1 MIRDIPT
8 VSVEAPVKSIGRPL
22 AIAVIIGITHTTS
35 LPAHATDIS
44 GAGSTFVFPILTKWA
59 DAYKKATGV
68 VINYQSVGSGA
79 GIKQIKSKTV
89 DFGASDAPLVPK
101 ELAASG
107 LVQFPIV
114 MGGVAP
120 VVNIKGIGA
129 GQLKLTG
136 SVLADIF
143 LGKITRW
150 NDPAITTLNPS
161 LTLPTLVIV
170 PVYRSDGSGT
180 TFVFTDYLAKVSSE
194 WKDKVGVNTAVE
206 FPKGIGGKGN
216 EGVAAFTASTSGAIG
231 YVEYA
236 YAKLNNLA
244 FVLLQNHDGAFV
256 APGSQS
262 FQSAAGHADWASAT
276 AFYVSLADQPGS
288 QSWPISGS
296 TFVLVYKSQ
305 SKPSIAREL
314 LKFFDWAYHDGA
326 KLTEGLDYVPM
337 PQAVVQLV
345 ESAWTA
351 IKEPDGGPAWKGVTV
366 PQH

>member
-1 MIRDIPT
+1 
-8 VSVEAPVKSIGRPL
+8 
-22 AIAVIIGITHTTS
+22 
-35 LPAHATDIS
+35 
-44 GAGSTFVFPILTKWA
+44 
-59 DAYKKATGV
+59 
-68 VINYQSVGSGA
+68 VINYQSIGSGA
-79 GIKQIKSKTV
+79 GVKQIKNKTV

-107 LVQFPIV
+107 LVRFPIV
-114 MGGVAP
+114 MGGVTP
-120 VVNIKGIGA
+120 IVNIKGITA

-136 SVLADIF
+136 PVLADIF

-150 NDPAITTLNPS
+150 NDSAITTLNPS
-161 LTLPTLVIV
+161 LTLPALRIL

-180 TFVFTDYLAKVSSE
+180 TYVFADYLAKVSPE
-194 WKDKVGVNTAVE
+194 WKDEVGVNTAVE
-206 FPKGIGGKGN
+206 FPKGIGGKGS
-216 EGVAAFTASTSGAIG
+216 EGVAAFIASTSGAIG
-231 YVEYA
+231 CIEYA

-262 FQSAAGHADWASAT
+262 FQSAAAHADWASAP
-276 AFYVSLADQPGS
+276 AFYVLLADQPGL

-296 TFVLVYKSQ
+296 TFVLIYRSQ
-305 SKPSIAREL
+305 SKPGVAREL

-326 KLTEGLDYVPM
+326 KLAESLDYVPM

-351 IKEPDGGPAWKGVTV
+351 IREPDGGPACKGVTE